1 MDILHANDYMMAQ
14 THIRL
19 FHRLFYKVSLF
30 YATNVPR
37 TLRRIIDRIMMVQ
50 TGVCIFLLLY
60 VHQAFL
66 SRSGTC
72 LDSLVDTWP
81 KDGIVRVQVNTT
93 KTFYSLPLEQEI
105 LYEEE
110 RYIMEYSL
118 HYSFLRMDDALRN
131 NLSIPV
137 TNFTVEKHDPCFGNL
152 FSRFLL
158 ENLFG
163 YDDVLMSSFKKV
175 ASNVSN
181 KGFLRNVITGEH
193 YRFIDM
199 WINKLNY
206 ILSFVLMI
214 VLTSVI
220 AMLMRLCHHQ
230 LFKFFCK
237 LLFALQQ
244 NQVLYPVWMPFPIAS
259 LLTMFLGLWG
269 LETIMT
275 ELLDDPMVSF
285 HLIAF
290 VWMADN
296 YYTICC
302 HSYLSRK
309 YFPRF
314 FYLSSYLFYGF
325 HSQFNGQFSG
335 LALVTTFMTTQLCMV
350 YFYHKYEIPIIE
362 LFITRTRREQ
372 QHANPLT
379 VEAMVT
385 SLVQLQQNGYV
396 SLEPYIPTLERRVFD
411 LSHYQHMLRSRWMVM
426 WRHISRYHQ
435 VSRYL
440 QLVGI
445 EPLPPHEENNQYMMP
460 EVVEDPDRSQ
470 DTTSEGTEDQDTT
483 TSSDP
488 YLDISPIHR
497 QSSSSSLLGGLR
509 RRETTLS
516 EELANSQSVSEP
528 ELNVDNDNAEYYL

>member
-37 TLRRIIDRIMMVQ
+37 ALRRIIDRIMMIQ

-93 KTFYSLPLEQEI
+93 KTFYSLPLDQEI
-105 LYEEE
+105 QYEEE
-110 RYIMEYSL
+110 QYIMEYSL
-118 HYSFLRMDDALRN
+118 HYSFLRMDDTLRK

-137 TNFTVEKHDPCFGNL
+137 TNFTVQKSDVCFGNL

-206 ILSFVLMI
+206 IFSFVLMV

-325 HSQFNGQFSG
+325 HNQYNGQFSG

-385 SLVQLQQNGYV
+385 SLVQLQQTGYV

-411 LSHYQHMLRSRWMVM
+411 LSHYQHMLRNRWMVL
-426 WRHISRYHQ
+426 WRYVSRYQH

-440 QLVGI
+440 QLVGV
-445 EPLPPHEENNQYMMP
+445 EPPVGRDEADNPHVMP
-460 EVVEDPDRSQ
+460 EVVEDLDRSQ

-488 YLDISPIHR
+488 YLDIS
-497 QSSSSSLLGGLR
+497 QSERSIMGGGLR
-509 RRETTLS
+509 RRDTTLS
-516 EELANSQSVSEP
+516 EELAAYSNVTVSEL
-528 ELNVDNDNAEYYL
+528 ESNVDDNNAEYYL